1 MHRLF
6 LLLLITLTLSLH
18 SNDLKPSIEEIE
30 AMPSSYAKDYYIWR
44 LLKQKSTTKKEALKA
59 YQWAKRKNSKLRKAI
74 KKKVGF
80 LPLNKSKK
88 GKSKKKKD
96 PNNFII
102 SPASAVKKSL
112 KSRKKLYKKI
122 QKQGKYSDV
131 LKVFATEK
139 PFENLK
145 LVSPKTQAYI
155 LNGISSKYRKKYFN
169 YSFPA
174 EQLQELTQEKQ
185 FSRAIHK
192 IVTTH
197 KLQKAKKSLV
207 FDSAINKLTFE
218 GNFLLAMNAVEFS
231 KINHAINF
239 LSMARTKTTHQ
250 SKYDQVDFWL
260 YLLTD
265 YRGFLEKIM
274 NSTQVTLYALRT
286 RDILNK
292 PYPKVVT
299 PILEEKK
306 IDNFDIANP
315 IDWEKIKLEMKK
327 NPNQIDTLAQKY
339 KSAETLGIYTYL
351 KEKASKYTI
360 PYYPMPY
367 PEAMEGFKAER
378 KAILYAIAR
387 QESRFVPASVSPSYA
402 LGMMQI
408 MPFLI
413 KHLSKERKAKMDLNK
428 MFNPYV
434 AISYADQHM
443 DYLTK
448 WLYHPLFVA
457 YAYNG
462 GIGFTKR
469 RVLKT
474 KHLFKKGKYE
484 PYLSMELID
493 YVESR
498 EYAKKVLANYVIYLN
513 LLGVETKI
521 SPLLSNLENPSQTDR
536 FRK

>member
-1 MHRLF
+1 
-6 LLLLITLTLSLH
+6 
-18 SNDLKPSIEEIE
+18 
-30 AMPSSYAKDYYIWR
+30 MPR
-44 LLKQKSTTKKEALKA
+44 TKGTI
-59 YQWAKRKNSKLRKAI
+59 KR
-74 KKKVGF
+74 V
-80 LPLNKSKK
+80 
-88 GKSKKKKD
+88 KD
-96 PNNFII
+96 PKNFII
-102 SPASAVKKSL
+102 SPALAVKKSL
-112 KSRKKLYKKI
+112 KSRKRLYQKI
-122 QKQGKYSDV
+122 QAQGKYSDV
-131 LKVFATEK
+131 LKVFATKK

-155 LNGISSKYRKKYFN
+155 LNSISSKYRKKYFN
-169 YSFPA
+169 HTFSS
-174 EQLQELTQEKQ
+174 EQLRELSNEKQ
-185 FSRAIHK
+185 FNKTIHK
-192 IVTTH
+192 IVTTP

-207 FDSAINKLTFE
+207 FDSAINGLNFE

-239 LSMARTKTTHQ
+239 LTMARTKTTHRT
-250 SKYDQVDFWL
+250 KHDQIDFWL

-265 YRGFLEKIM
+265 YQGFLEPIA
-274 NSTQVTLYALRT
+274 NSTQVSIYSLRAN
-286 RDILNK
+286 DILNK
-292 PYPKVVT
+292 PYPSVVT
-299 PILEEKK
+299 PLLDKK
-306 IDNFDIANP
+306 EIKDFNISNP
-315 IDWEKIKLEMKK
+315 IDWEKIKLKMKEK
-327 NPNQIDTLAQKY
+327 PKEINQLAENY
-339 KSAETLGIYTYL
+339 KSAETVGVYSYL

-367 PEAMEGFKAER
+367 PRAMEGFTKER

-387 QESRFVPASVSPSYA
+387 QESRFIPASVSPSYA

-413 KHLSKERKAKMDLNK
+413 KHLSKERNEKMDLNK

-443 DYLTK
+443 DYLDK
-448 WLYHPLFVA
+448 WLYHPLFTA

-462 GIGFTKR
+462 GIGFTKK

-498 EYAKKVLANYVIYLN
+498 EYGKKVLTNYVIYLN
-513 LLGVETKI
+513 LLGKETKL
-521 SPLLSNLENPSQTDR
+521 SPLLNILKYPSRTDR